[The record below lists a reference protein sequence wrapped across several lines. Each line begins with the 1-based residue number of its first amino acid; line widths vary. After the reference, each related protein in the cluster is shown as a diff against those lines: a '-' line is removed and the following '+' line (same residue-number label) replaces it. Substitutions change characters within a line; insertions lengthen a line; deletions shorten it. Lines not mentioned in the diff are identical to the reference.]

1 MYVHT
6 DHRNQFAILCC
17 TAKRGIL
24 NLKTDIKS
32 EDEADL
38 PFCGCKGANTR
49 MESRVWSNPN
59 SLTNAGFPLSSTCC
73 CLSITVHQ
81 T

>member
-38 PFCGCKGANTR
+38 PFCGC
-49 MESRVWSNPN
+49 
-59 SLTNAGFPLSSTCC
+59 
-73 CLSITVHQ
+73 
-81 T
+81 